1 MKRIGVKAWCGWR
14 AYVLIFM
21 VNSASEV
28 LGALNQGRHVFAST
42 GALLSKFRP
51 RGYGEATMMNFLRT
65 LSAVALLL
73 GCATAPAPA
82 QAQTSQAQWSGVDRI
97 VAIGDLEGAYE
108 KYLDMLRTAGLIDA
122 DGDWIGG
129 RAHLVQ
135 LGDIPDR
142 GPNSRAIMDHLMRL
156 ERQAQRA
163 GGRVHALIGN
173 HEAMNMQG
181 DLRYVHP
188 GEYAAFAT
196 RNSARVRNQFYQ
208 RYIDQTRA
216 NPPAGGLPT
225 IDEAFRQRFDA
236 EHPLGWVEHRQAW
249 APTGAYGR
257 WIAGHNSV
265 IRINDTIFLHAG
277 IGPAFASAD
286 RAAMNRAIQTA
297 LNGHPDAA
305 YPDIVTNQQ
314 GPLWYR
320 GLAQNDEAAE
330 TANLEAVL
338 AQHGVRRIVIG
349 HTKLAPLVVP
359 RFGGRVLVADIAVP
373 RGHADPHA
381 FVIIEGD
388 RATAVHRGTRVPIDA
403 STPQARCG
411 YLAAIA
417 ALDAA
422 ESPVRTLAA
431 QCAAGTETALQP
443 VD

>member
-1 MKRIGVKAWCGWR
+1 MIHLA
-14 AYVLIFM
+14 
-21 VNSASEV
+21 
-28 LGALNQGRHVFAST
+28 
-42 GALLSKFRP
+42 
-51 RGYGEATMMNFLRT
+51 RT
-65 LSAVALLL
+65 LAALVLLL

-82 QAQTSQAQWSGVDRI
+82 QAQARQAEWSGVERI
-97 VAIGDLEGAYE
+97 VVIGDLEGAYE
-108 KYLDMLRTAGLIDA
+108 KYLDMLRAAQLIDA
-122 DGDWIGG
+122 RGNWVGG

-173 HEAMNMQG
+173 HEAMNVEG

-196 RNSARVRNQFYQ
+196 RNSPRVRDQFYQ
-208 RYIDQTRA
+208 RYIDQVRA
-216 NPPAGGLPT
+216 SPPAAGGLPT
-225 IDEAFRQRFDA
+225 IDEAFRQRFDT

-249 APTGAYGR
+249 APTGAYGS
-257 WIAGHNSV
+257 WVAGHNSV
-265 IRINDTIFLHAG
+265 IRINDTLFLHGG
-277 IGPAFASAD
+277 IGPAFAGVD
-286 RAAMNRAIQTA
+286 RATINRAVQAA
-297 LNGHPDAA
+297 LNGRPLEA
-305 YPDIVTNQQ
+305 YPDIVTNEQ

-320 GLAQNDEAAE
+320 GLAMNDEAAE

-338 AQHGVRRIVIG
+338 AQQGVQRIVVG

-373 RGHADPHA
+373 RGHSDPHA

-388 RATAVHRGTRVPIDA
+388 QVTTVHRGRRVAINA
-403 STPQARCG
+403 STPQARCA
-411 YLAAIA
+411 YFAQIA

-422 ESPVRTLAA
+422 SSPVRTLAA
-431 QCAAGTETALQP
+431 QCAAGAEAAPQP